1 MNFKLKLDNYKFM
14 KILFY
19 FVVYIYFVSSE
30 TESAKGEETTK
41 DEVDEATVED
51 GEMINNNKET
61 KTKSVTAKMTSLLSA
76 MKKSVGSR
84 KEKYS
89 EGAESEVKTPVSI
102 VRKC

>member
-1 MNFKLKLDNYKFM
+1 
-14 KILFY
+14 
-19 FVVYIYFVSSE
+19 
-30 TESAKGEETTK
+30 
-41 DEVDEATVED
+41 
-51 GEMINNNKET
+51 MINNNKET